1 MVSKWAKA
9 CSIISA
15 TALFLG
21 FSACGSANTNR
32 SGTAE
37 GITAEDVEKALTD
50 NSKTV
55 ELTFWAPSYN
65 AMKASVEA
73 FQKKYPHIKIDFV
86 NPGSSSDFNTKL
98 QNAITAKKGVP
109 EVVQFGYDSYG
120 QFAMTGGL
128 LNFKNDSLE
137 KYLGDKYLDAAWK
150 GVHLAG
156 GLYAIPQDIAP
167 MVMYV
172 RQDILDQYGLKTP
185 TTWDEFYEI
194 GKQLHEKNPD
204 LYMSYL
210 ELGQSKYWSNYY
222 REAGAKIWGVGSD
235 TSLSLDFDSDK
246 AKSVDEFLTKC
257 IRDGVLEPVNSGT
270 DEFNRDMN
278 NGRYASWIDEE
289 WRGNLIRSSF
299 PSQSG
304 KWKVYQLP
312 SWEKGAKSVTT
323 GAGSVLS
330 VTAATDPSKRAAAIA
345 FADWI
350 NSSEESIQAFQD
362 SNNGFFFMAAK
373 SFRDNYGE
381 GEEDPYFGQNVSKLY
396 FEAADNIN
404 SDWEYLPFG
413 VQLDT
418 MFTDVMA
425 PGLESKE
432 DVATTASKYSDAI
445 KNYAEKQGFTVT
457 VK

>member
-1 MVSKWAKA
+1 MAGKWAKV
-9 CSIISA
+9 CSIIAA
-15 TALFLG
+15 TSIILTV
-21 FSACGSANTNR
+21 SACGSTNA
-32 SGTAE
+32 GNKATATE
-37 GITAEDVEKALTD
+37 ITAEDVQNALSDT
-50 NSKTV
+50 SKQV

-65 AMKASVEA
+65 VMKASVEA
-73 FQKKYPHIKIDFV
+73 FQKKYPHIKINFV

-120 QFAMTGGL
+120 QFAMSGGL
-128 LNFKNDSLE
+128 LNFGSDSLD

-150 GVHLAG
+150 SVHLAG
-156 GLYAIPQDIAP
+156 GLWAIPQDIAP

-194 GKQLHEKNPD
+194 GKQLHEKD
-204 LYMSYL
+204 SSKYMSYL
-210 ELGQSKYWSNYY
+210 ELSGSKYWSNYY
-222 REAGAKIWGVGSD
+222 REAGAKLWNVDSE
-235 TSLSLDFDSDK
+235 TSISLDFGSPE
-246 AKSVDEFLTKC
+246 AKKVDDFLNKC
-257 IRDGVLEPVNSGT
+257 IRDGVLEPVNSST

-289 WRGNLIRSSF
+289 WRGNLIRSSY

-304 KWKVYQLP
+304 KWKVHQLP
-312 SWEKGAKSVTT
+312 SWEQGGTSVTT

-345 FADWI
+345 FADWM
-350 NSSEESIQAFQD
+350 NSSEESIESFQK

-381 GEEDPYFGQNVSKLY
+381 GEIDPYFGQNVSDLY
-396 FEAADNIN
+396 FKAADNIN
-404 SDWEYLPFG
+404 TDWTYLPFG

-418 MFTDVMA
+418 MFADVMA
-425 PGLESKE
+425 PGLEAKN
-432 DVATTASKYSDAI
+432 DVSATTAKFEDSI
-445 KNYAEKQGFTVT
+445 KSYAEKQGFKVT